1 MQEQSRLRF
10 KTHFGALDG
19 YRAIAILL
27 VFCGHY
33 GGGLHQG
40 PILRSLFYFAAIGPA
55 GVGLFFV
62 LSGFLITGI
71 LYDTRFDPHYF
82 RTFYARRAL
91 RIFPVAYLVMLGCL
105 LLAPLVKYKFQW
117 AQISFLLYVG
127 NIFAHWNGS
136 LWGVW
141 STVHPALSISL
152 AHFWSLFVEEQFY
165 LLWPIVVYFVK
176 DRTRLIKIGAAII
189 VAAFLLRAAF
199 VIFLP
204 FDAAMDAAFRQL
216 PSRADDLAMGGCLA
230 LLLRG
235 PNADLWLRRSHALLV
250 AGVMGII
257 VVFGLSHGPGFYSPY
272 ALTIGMDCV
281 SVFAVGLVGLCIQPH
296 TMISKALSWAPLR
309 RLGVYSYGF
318 YVYHTLFGPSRDL
331 FLAWAKG
338 YFRSVAA
345 AGALTVVVYF
355 IGTFILAALSYELY
369 EKRFLNLKRF
379 FPYDAK
385 QRLATA
391 GSARTG
397 AIFS

>member
-1 MQEQSRLRF
+1 MRRESSIGF
-10 KTHFGALDG
+10 KTHFSALDG
-19 YRAIAILL
+19 YRAIAVLL

-40 PILRSLFYFAAIGPA
+40 AILRFLLYLTSIGPA

-71 LYDTRFDPHYF
+71 LYDTRFDPHFF

-91 RIFPVAYLVMLGCL
+91 RIFPVAYLVMFGCL
-105 LLAPLVKYKFQW
+105 LLTPIVKYKFQW

-141 STVHPALSISL
+141 STVHPALSINL

-189 VAAFLLRAAF
+189 VTAF
-199 VIFLP
+199 VLRVAFVVLLP
-204 FDAAMDAAFRQL
+204 FDDALDAAFRQL

-235 PNADLWLRRSHALLV
+235 PNAELWLRRSRALLV
-250 AGVMGII
+250 AGVMGM
-257 VVFGLSHGPGFYSPY
+257 VAVFGLSHQPGFGDPL

-281 SVFAVGLVGLCIQPH
+281 SLFAVGLVGACIQPH
-296 TMISKALSWAPLR
+296 TIISKALSIAALR

-331 FLAWAKG
+331 FFVWAKG
-338 YFRSVAA
+338 YFRSVAV
-345 AGALTVVVYF
+345 AGALTAAVYF
-355 IGTFILAALSYELY
+355 VGTFILAALSYELY

-379 FPYDAK
+379 FPYESK
-385 QRLATA
+385 QQLTSV
-391 GSARTG
+391 GGARTG
-397 AIFS
+397 AISS